1 MNFLWQRMDRGYLM
15 ALFGKSRKKT
25 RRGAKATDETGLPEV
40 SPNPM
45 TNLILTDIALR
56 GVSRIA
62 RRVAEQK
69 MLSKRYSKE
78 NAKKVMAG
86 RSVGETLLA
95 AVVAR
100 AATRSVPGA
109 VVIGGGLVAKALYDR
124 RKGHT
129 AKIEGH
135 RAMHKRIAEADD

>member
-1 MNFLWQRMDRGYLM
+1 M
-15 ALFGKSRKKT
+15 ALFGKSRKKAK
-25 RRGAKATDETGLPEV
+25 RGTQATDENGLPGF

-56 GVSRIA
+56 GVSRVA

-100 AATRSVPGA
+100 AATKSVPGA
-109 VVIGGGLVAKALYDR
+109 VVIGGGLLAKALYDR
-124 RKGHT
+124 RKGHS
-129 AKIEGH
+129 AKIEG
-135 RAMHKRIAEADD
+135 RKALHKRIAEEDD

>member
-1 MNFLWQRMDRGYLM
+1 M
-15 ALFGKSRKKT
+15 ALFGKRRKK
-25 RRGAKATDETGLPEV
+25 AKRTTQATDENGLPGF

-62 RRVAEQK
+62 RRVTEQK

-95 AVVAR
+95 AAVAR

-109 VVIGGGLVAKALYDR
+109 VVIGGGLLAKALYDR
-124 RKGHT
+124 RKGHSS
-129 AKIEGH
+129 KIEG
-135 RAMHKRIAEADD
+135 RKALHKRIAEAED

>member
-1 MNFLWQRMDRGYLM
+1 MNFLWQRMDRGYSM

-25 RRGAKATDETGLPEV
+25 KRGAPAADDGLPDV

-56 GVSRIA
+56 GVSRVA

-100 AATRSVPGA
+100 AATKSVPGA
-109 VVIGGGLVAKALYDR
+109 VVIGGGLLAKALYDR
-124 RKGHT
+124 RKGHA
-129 AKIEGH
+129 AKIEG
-135 RAMHKRIAEADD
+135 RKAMHKRIAEAED